1 MDLIV
6 YVAVLHDVDRPILHQ
21 EHLSPFVEEE
31 FPSDIHEAFHDNAV
45 EVDSMLAA
53 LVHFES
59 PDAL

>member
-1 MDLIV
+1 MYFIV
-6 YVAVLHDVDRPILHQ
+6 NVAVLHDVYRAILHQ

-31 FPSDIHEAFHDNAV
+31 FPSDVDEAFHDNVV

>member
-6 YVAVLHDVDRPILHQ
+6 YVSVLHDVDRPIFHQ

-31 FPSDIHEAFHDNAV
+31 FPSHVHEAFHDNVV